1 MLAIPDKPLLRGFIT
16 AIKFHPGLEFES
28 KIFVSF
34 FFFSLKVYLMFLR
47 HDQIDNLGLQRE
59 NKWLKAQKTNKGI
72 RRPLRVYL
80 NSQICLVVLE
90 EHNHGI

>member
-1 MLAIPDKPLLRGFIT
+1 
-16 AIKFHPGLEFES
+16 
-28 KIFVSF
+28 
-34 FFFSLKVYLMFLR
+34 MFLR

-72 RRPLRVYL
+72 RRPRVYL

-90 EHNHGI
+90 EHNHGIKIFFLLT

>member
-1 MLAIPDKPLLRGFIT
+1 
-16 AIKFHPGLEFES
+16 
-28 KIFVSF
+28 
-34 FFFSLKVYLMFLR
+34 MFLR

-80 NSQICLVVLE
+80 NSQICLAVLE